1 MPACSP
7 PVAILLS
14 TYEGERFL
22 VPQLHS
28 LLSQTHRDWILY
40 WRDDGSSD
48 GSRQVMRDFL
58 GRLSPDRAVVLDENV
73 RVGATE
79 SYMRLLR
86 RAYADGQPLMAFAD
100 QDDVWLPEK
109 LARGVTELA
118 AVPEETPALY
128 FARQVLV
135 DARLR
140 RIAMSYRVRRPPG
153 FPAALTQNLATGCT
167 VLMNRAAMGL
177 LATSTAPMG
186 SLHDW
191 WSYIMV
197 SAHGGRLIADDEPT
211 VLYRQ
216 HDTNTVGAPPQP
228 VAARDRGAAAR
239 SGAVYAAA
247 ARLCRD
253 AVRPG
258 RPTRSF
264 GTRATGS
271 YCFRA
276 GGGTV
281 PAFVGAGHAG
291 VPAADGAGDIV
302 VSDLVFVEVSLGL
315 ASGQRLLPHVS
326 RGVRRGR

>member
-1 MPACSP
+1 MSGCAP

-28 LLSQTHRDWILY
+28 LLSQTHRDWVLY

-58 GRLSPDRAVVLDENV
+58 SRMSPDRAVVLEENT

-109 LARGVTELA
+109 LARGVAELA
-118 AVPEETPALY
+118 IVPEETPALY

-140 RIAMSYRVRRPPG
+140 RIAMSFRVRRPPG
-153 FPAALTQNLATGCT
+153 FPASLTQNLATGCT

-177 LATSTAPMG
+177 LANSVAPMG

-216 HDTNTVGAPPQP
+216 HDTNVVGAPRSLWRRGIAALRRGPEP
-228 VAARDRGAAAR
+228 FMRLLRGYVAALSAQADRLDPSAR
-239 SGAVYAAA
+239 EQLARIAYA
-247 ARLCRD
+247 LD
-253 AVRPG
+253 GGP
-258 RPTRSF
+258 
-264 GTRATGS
+264 
-271 YCFRA
+271 FRR
-276 GGGTV
+276 
-281 PAFVGAGHAG
+281 
-291 VPAADGAGDIV
+291 
-302 VSDLVFVEVSLGL
+302 VSVLGMPEFRRQTAL
-315 ASGQRLLPHVS
+315 ETLLFRVWFLLK
-326 RGVRRGR
+326 

>member
-28 LLSQTHRDWILY
+28 LLSQTHRDWVLY

-109 LARGVTELA
+109 LARGVAELA
-118 AVPEETPALY
+118 TVPDETPALY

-140 RIAMSYRVRRPPG
+140 RIAMSYRVRRAPG
-153 FPAALTQNLATGCT
+153 FPASLTQNLATGFT

-177 LATSTAPMG
+177 LANSTAPMG

-216 HDTNTVGAPPQP
+216 HDTNTVGAPRILWRRGIAALRRGPEPFMRLLRGYVVTLSAQADRLDP
-228 VAARDRGAAAR
+228 LARDQLAR
-239 SGAVYAAA
+239 IAHALEGGPFR
-247 ARLCRD
+247 RLS
-253 AVRPG
+253 VLGMPE
-258 RPTRSF
+258 
-264 GTRATGS
+264 
-271 YCFRA
+271 FRRQTA
-276 GGGTV
+276 LET
-281 PAFVGAGHAG
+281 
-291 VPAADGAGDIV
+291 
-302 VSDLVFVEVSLGL
+302 
-315 ASGQRLLPHVS
+315 LLFRVWFLLK
-326 RGVRRGR
+326 